1 MTPEKQRIAI
11 AEACGWKCFG
21 HPDQIL
27 ATKNWQFAYQ
37 FVISPTGEIVSH
49 NSIPDYLNDKNAMQ
63 EAKKVLWDKGLLLEF
78 VNQLVGIVCAAKGF
92 RWDKLTTDDHL
103 IFVAT
108 ATAEQEA
115 EAFLRVLGLWE
126 EAQ

>member
-11 AEACGWKCFG
+11 AQACKWKCFG

-27 ATKNWQFAYQ
+27 ATKNWQFAHQ

-49 NSIPDYLNDKNAMQ
+49 NSIPQYLDDLNAMH
-63 EAKKVLWDKGLLLEF
+63 EAQKM
-78 VNQLVGIVCAAKGF
+78 
-92 RWDKLTTDDHL
+92 LTGEQVDAYVTTLCLAVQPEPMLHA
-103 IFVAT
+103 AT
-108 ATAEQEA
+108 AGQRA
-115 EAFLRVLGLWE
+115 EAFLRTIGKWE

>member
-11 AEACGWKCFG
+11 AEVCGWKCFG

-49 NSIPDYLNDKNAMQ
+49 NSIPNYLSDLNACHEM
-63 EAKKVLWDKGLLLEF
+63 EKVLSFGATY
-78 VNQLVGIVCAAKGF
+78 NQLGGFGLFKTALAEVCSEQ
-92 RWDKLTTDDHL
+92 HP
-103 IFVAT
+103 INAT
-108 ATAEQEA
+108 AGQRA
-115 EAFLRVLGLWE
+115 EAFLRTLGLWE
-126 EAQ
+126 EAL